1 MHDMESSVIWFALVI
16 AGMTLTMLMPR
27 ITWESRGSK
36 VTQDNYEEA
45 PMKPLFTFMAGRERA
60 IQSADIIGF
69 AAAILIATV
78 AHGAVSESTAAPSS
92 NRSGMVP
99 LYADLGSHHKRIS
112 TKVSAAQQYF
122 DQGLRLVYGFNHAEA
137 IRSFSH
143 AAALD
148 PTCAMCYW
156 GIALAHGPHVNAP
169 MDRTSG
175 VSAYQAVQKALSLLS
190 HATAHERAYIEALA
204 QRYEADPP
212 TDRAR
217 LDAMY
222 SQAMK
227 NVADSNPNDLDAATL
242 YAESLM
248 DLRPWNYW
256 HPDGTP
262 YPGTT
267 DIVRQL
273 VRVLARNPNHPG
285 ACHYYIHAVEA
296 VDPKTAVLC
305 AERLARLMPGE
316 GHMVHMPAHI
326 YIRVGRW
333 NDAVQAN
340 QHAIHSDEMF
350 IEGQHPTGVY
360 PLAYYPHNIHFLA
373 FASTMAGR
381 SAQAIEASSTLTS
394 KVNLDAA
401 RQVGMLQEML
411 PYHALT
417 LTTFGKWDEVLA
429 EFLPPEDIR
438 FSYAMAYYARG
449 VAHAAKG
456 EWAEAQEA
464 LDKVTASALA
474 TAEGAEGKTALSIAV
489 HALSG
494 EIATRRG
501 DLDAGINHFRD
512 ATKIEDAGLYFEPP
526 KWYYPIRHSLGA
538 ALVKAGHHAE
548 AEKVYREDLRRFPE
562 NGWSLFGLAQALQA
576 QGKKKEAAA
585 VRARFSRAW
594 AGTDVTLLASRF

>member
-1 MHDMESSVIWFALVI
+1 
-16 AGMTLTMLMPR
+16 MTP
-27 ITWESRGSK
+27 
-36 VTQDNYEEA
+36 A
-45 PMKPLFTFMAGRERA
+45 H
-60 IQSADIIGF
+60 IIGY
-69 AAAILIATV
+69 AAAFLLTSAAASWGTEPTV
-78 AHGAVSESTAAPSS
+78 PPAPTRLSET
-92 NRSGMVP
+92 VP
-99 LYADLGSHHKRIS
+99 LYTNLGSHEKRIS
-112 TKVSAAQQYF
+112 TRVPAAQQYF

-137 IRSFSH
+137 IRSFTR
-143 AAALD
+143 AAELD

-156 GIALAHGPHVNAP
+156 GIALAYGPHVNAP
-169 MDRTSG
+169 MDSASG
-175 VSAYQAVQKALSLLS
+175 NAAYAAAQKALALAS
-190 HATAHERAYIEALA
+190 HASAPERAYIEAVA
-204 QRYEADPP
+204 QRYEAVPQ

-217 LDAMY
+217 LDTLYSRAMERLAKAY
-222 SQAMK
+222 A
-227 NVADSNPNDLDAATL
+227 NDLDAATL

-256 HPDGTP
+256 QPDGSP
-262 YPGTT
+262 YPGTNE
-267 DIVRQL
+267 IVRQL
-273 VRVLARNPNHPG
+273 ERVLSRNPNHPG

-296 VDPKTAVLC
+296 VNPQAAVPC

-340 QHAIHSDEMF
+340 QHAIHTDEEF
-350 IEGQHPTGVY
+350 IEGQRPVGVY

-381 SAQAIEASSTLTS
+381 SAQAIDASNTLTS

-401 RQVGMLQEML
+401 RQVGLLQEML

-429 EFLPPEDIR
+429 QPLPPEDIR
-438 FSYAMAYYARG
+438 FSYAMAQYARG

-456 EWAEAQEA
+456 QWAQAEAA
-464 LDKVTASALA
+464 LDTVTAMNAA
-474 TAEGAEGKTALSIAV
+474 TPEGADGKTALSIAV

-501 DLDAGINHFRD
+501 DLDRGTNHFRM
-512 ATKIEDAGLYFEPP
+512 AAKIEDVGLYFEPP

-538 ALVKAGHHAE
+538 ALLKAGQKAE

-562 NGWSLFGLAQALQA
+562 NGWSLFGLAQALRA
-576 QGKKKEAAA
+576 QGKDREAAA
-585 VRARFSRAW
+585 VEGRFRQAW
-594 AGTDVTLLASRF
+594 ANTDVTLTASRF